1 MKRVEDNNN
10 KRNVNINVNLS
21 NNNQAL
27 THKSTNRTNGSRRK
41 RRGNTKGIKRWT
53 TDGIKIGSLN
63 IQGLTYFKLVM
74 LL

>member
-1 MKRVEDNNN
+1 MKRVDDYN
-10 KRNVNINVNLS
+10 KRNGNVNVKLG
-21 NNNQAL
+21 NNIHAL
-27 THKSTNRTNGSRRK
+27 THKSINRTNGSRRK
-41 RRGNTKGIKRWT
+41 LRGNTKGINRWT